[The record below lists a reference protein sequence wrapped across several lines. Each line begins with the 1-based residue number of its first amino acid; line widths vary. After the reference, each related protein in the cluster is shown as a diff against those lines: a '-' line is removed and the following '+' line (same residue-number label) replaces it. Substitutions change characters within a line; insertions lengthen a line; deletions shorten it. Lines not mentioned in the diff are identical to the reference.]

1 MGFLSKQSVRMIV
14 VEALQD
20 IYNSTSFSFPG
31 IFHMAVSMP
40 FTQSGPL
47 RKMVIAAKYNV
58 SVHVGWPELQII
70 REANNSYCI
79 AFATNTTEPK
89 PTGYLNLYE
98 YDLTATNFNI
108 QPGDKLNISWRGNAL
123 QPDQI
128 RFSLAYDNY
137 GASPMVSVVVGDYSS
152 EPDLLILNRLH
163 CEEITPT
170 ANVESV
176 AITESFTS
184 TPATKWPITSN
195 KIDSFEA
202 VSDTSAEASTT
213 TGMIDESVNTAS
225 TNQFNASTNETVII
239 SGVVVFSLLLLIVI
253 LLFLVVFILYV
264 VKQRRK
270 SASPNAIDS
279 TEMNR
284 YANHPQM
291 PLGTP
296 SKSIHFDNSN
306 VYLAIDTLSSEGGRS
321 SFRK

>member
-14 VEALQD
+14 VEAFNLQN
-20 IYNSTSFSFPG
+20 IYGSTSFSFPG

-40 FTQSGPL
+40 FTQSGSL

-58 SVHVGWPELQII
+58 SVHAGWPELQII
-70 REANNSYCI
+70 RETNSSYCI
-79 AFATNTTEPK
+79 AFTTNTTEPK

-108 QPGDKLNISWRGNAL
+108 QTGDKLNISWRGNAL

-137 GASPMVSVVVGDYSS
+137 GAFPMVSVVVGDCGS
-152 EPDLLILNRLH
+152 EPDLLTLDRLY
-163 CEEITPT
+163 CEEVTPT

-176 AITESFTS
+176 AVTESFTS

-195 KIDSFEA
+195 KIDSSEA
-202 VSDTSAEASTT
+202 VSDASAEASTT
-213 TGMIDESVNTAS
+213 LTGTIDESVNTAS
-225 TNQFNASTNETVII
+225 TNQFKLSNASANETVII
-239 SGVVVFSLLLLIVI
+239 SGVVVFSLLLLIII
-253 LLFLVVFILYV
+253 LLFLVVFIYV
-264 VKQRRK
+264 VKRRRK

-279 TEMNR
+279 NEMNR

-291 PLGTP
+291 SLNTP
-296 SKSIHFDNSN
+296 SKSIHFNNSN
-306 VYLAIDTLSSEGGRS
+306 VYLAIDTFSRE
-321 SFRK
+321 